1 MVEFPRDSF
10 LVISS
15 VDMVFHLVRPFFPLS
30 PSQLL
35 VIIVTK
41 RCCDCEVECRILSC
55 TGDNPAT
62 LLSFSLLSSDVV
74 VSLGTSDTILLSTV
88 DYVPNIE
95 SHTFSYPANMLQK
108 GEIDSQG
115 GKGKRSYMGML
126 CYKKYVVVLFL
137 SLSFS

>member
-1 MVEFPRDSF
+1 
-10 LVISS
+10 
-15 VDMVFHLVRPFFPLS
+15 MVFHLVRPFFPLS